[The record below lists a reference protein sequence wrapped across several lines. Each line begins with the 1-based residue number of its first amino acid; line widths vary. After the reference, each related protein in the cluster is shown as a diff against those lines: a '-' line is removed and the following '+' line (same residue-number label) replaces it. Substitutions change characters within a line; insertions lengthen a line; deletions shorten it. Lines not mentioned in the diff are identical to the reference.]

1 VSEQTSLVDGAWSNI
16 QALIDNGGNIT
27 IGEVR
32 PIRCVAVAADEDN
45 MVAAL
50 RRRDGESFTQLL
62 DRLDEAI
69 DKAFE
74 QDIYTD
80 EINR

>member
-1 VSEQTSLVDGAWSNI
+1 MVSHVCWQRG
-16 QALIDNGGNIT
+16 QALIDNGENIT

-32 PIRCVAVAADEDN
+32 PIRCVTVAADEDK
-45 MVAAL
+45 MIAAL

-80 EINR
+80 EINP